1 MKNTGRKFSLGSK
14 ITIFVILTILL
25 SVSGVCILSFIINV
39 NQIDTYFKRL
49 TINNARNFASFVD
62 PDFLKELKEIAQS
75 EEYQALRD
83 RAEEEKDEVI
93 VQDYLKEKGLWER
106 YEEHRQKITTYLNNM
121 SDIEYL
127 YIVVWGGKNAT
138 HDMYLVDDYE
148 NPVYET
154 GYYEL
159 REPEFAGIDPDGE
172 IDPVIS
178 NGDWGWLCSGYAP
191 VYDSDGNYICH
202 VGCDVQMEDV
212 MRERRINLF
221 YMILCAVACTV
232 IVFIFAILFANR
244 IIIRPLNEITRA
256 MKKFKPEGT
265 HGYEEAGVIDLD
277 IKKKDE
283 IGEIYEEIHS
293 MQTRIVDYIDDITEI
308 QHDKELAEE
317 DVRNKEKAIGIISR
331 DAYKDSLT
339 GVGNKTAYI
348 KKTNEINE
356 QIRNGFKDFAVVMI
370 DINGLKAVNDNYGHA
385 NGDLYIKGCCHIIC
399 EVFKH
404 SPVYRIGG
412 DEFAVI
418 LTGEDFLIRQSRVK
432 EIREI
437 FAKAYG
443 NEEAEP
449 WARYSASVGMADF
462 AVNDKSVE
470 FVFQRADKQMYE
482 EKEKFKHAPMS

>member
-49 TINNARNFASFVD
+49 TINNARNFASVVD
-62 PDFLKELKEIAQS
+62 PDFLKELKEVAQS

-83 RAEEEKDEVI
+83 RAEEEEDEVI

-232 IVFIFAILFANR
+232 IVFIFAILV
-244 IIIRPLNEITRA
+244 P
-256 MKKFKPEGT
+256 
-265 HGYEEAGVIDLD
+265 
-277 IKKKDE
+277 
-283 IGEIYEEIHS
+283 
-293 MQTRIVDYIDDITEI
+293 
-308 QHDKELAEE
+308 
-317 DVRNKEKAIGIISR
+317 
-331 DAYKDSLT
+331 
-339 GVGNKTAYI
+339 
-348 KKTNEINE
+348 
-356 QIRNGFKDFAVVMI
+356 
-370 DINGLKAVNDNYGHA
+370 
-385 NGDLYIKGCCHIIC
+385 
-399 EVFKH
+399 
-404 SPVYRIGG
+404 
-412 DEFAVI
+412 
-418 LTGEDFLIRQSRVK
+418 
-432 EIREI
+432 
-437 FAKAYG
+437 
-443 NEEAEP
+443 
-449 WARYSASVGMADF
+449 
-462 AVNDKSVE
+462 
-470 FVFQRADKQMYE
+470 
-482 EKEKFKHAPMS
+482 